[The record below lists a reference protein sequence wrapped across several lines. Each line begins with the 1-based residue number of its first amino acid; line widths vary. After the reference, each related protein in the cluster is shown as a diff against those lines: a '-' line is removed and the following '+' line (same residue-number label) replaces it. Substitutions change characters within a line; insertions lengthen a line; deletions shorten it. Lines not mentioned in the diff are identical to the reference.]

1 MLPGS
6 TKLITKQL
14 KKIIEQSS
22 LEARNDRV
30 VIDEYDDYGK
40 FKHLNVM
47 VANVKDEHHLKV
59 YKENMFY
66 HIPVVRLKEV
76 RESVEYIAFY
86 QSNLKFEDEGGVRYY
101 GKIKECLEYKRKDCT
116 ELKARAGGENDEY
129 IRINLESIRE
139 VDNIVPIQTGTRLV
153 TYTTLYLL
161 KNAENTHEL
170 KVESSLELVVYKV
183 LKKVAKETGI
193 KIKKIDKDKD
203 VKAKDKIKEYII
215 GDVKVEI
222 VDEMVVRVNGIS
234 TNVNGLEGIILDAM
248 VNL

>member
-1 MLPGS
+1 
-6 TKLITKQL
+6 
-14 KKIIEQSS
+14 
-22 LEARNDRV
+22 
-30 VIDEYDDYGK
+30 
-40 FKHLNVM
+40 M

-66 HIPVVRLKEV
+66 HIPVAKLKEV

-116 ELKARAGGENDEY
+116 EIKARAGTENNEY
-129 IRINLESIRE
+129 IRINLESIEE
-139 VDNIVPIQTGTRLV
+139 VDNIVPIQTGTRIV

-183 LKKVAKETGI
+183 LKKVAKEMGI

-203 VKAKDKIKEYII
+203 VKTNKKDKIKEYII
-215 GDVKVEI
+215 GNVKVEI
-222 VDEMVVRVNGIS
+222 VDEIGIRVNSNKTSVRKLEEDIL
-234 TNVNGLEGIILDAM
+234 NVM
-248 VNL
+248 VD